1 MPPSFCSSCG
11 LQAAELRMELCPQ
24 CRWKREHKC
33 MVKGCKTPASKVNLK
48 KIPGRLTQATEA
60 VEKKI
65 LSQFG
70 MTSDVSQ
77 CCKACFIKLHR
88 ATTEFANAQQEV
100 ICKKGRPSVP
110 YEHASTK
117 TKTRIEKKAMELFHD
132 NINTLKESYN
142 QISGGCGSTLL
153 DITLKAAN
161 IPTVAKISEVKAIFF
176 FSQYLIRVPSL
187 RKPSPL
193 GRGLYLTPEKTV
205 LEQTALLILQQ
216 LFQVEEIIYTLQFRL
231 VQFRYPI

>member
-1 MPPSFCSSCG
+1 MPPGFCSSCG
-11 LQAAELRMELCPQ
+11 LQAAELRMELCSQ
-24 CRWKREHKC
+24 CRWKRQHKC

-60 VEKKI
+60 LRGKI

-77 CCKACFIKLHR
+77 CCKA
-88 ATTEFANAQQEV
+88 QQEV
-100 ICKKGRPSVP
+100 TCKKGRPSVP

-117 TKTRIEKKAMELFHD
+117 TKIRIEKKAMELFHD

-176 FSQYLIRVPSL
+176 FCQNLTRVPSL
-187 RKPSPL
+187 
-193 GRGLYLTPEKTV
+193 
-205 LEQTALLILQQ
+205 I
-216 LFQVEEIIYTLQFRL
+216 
-231 VQFRYPI
+231 

>member
-1 MPPSFCSSCG
+1 MPPGFCSSCG
-11 LQAAELRMELCPQ
+11 LQAAELRMELCSQ
-24 CRWKREHKC
+24 CRWKRQHKC

-60 VEKKI
+60 VRRKI

-100 ICKKGRPSVP
+100 ICNKGRPSVP

-142 QISGGCGSTLL
+142 EISGGCGSTLL

-161 IPTVAKISEVKAIFF
+161 IPTVAKITEVNAIFF
-176 FSQYLIRVPSL
+176 FCQNLMRVPSDIA
-187 RKPSPL
+187 PSLGGGAIFNPL
-193 GRGLYLTPEKTV
+193 KKQFLNKLLY
-205 LEQTALLILQQ
+205 
-216 LFQVEEIIYTLQFRL
+216 
-231 VQFRYPI
+231 

>member
-1 MPPSFCSSCG
+1 MPSGFCSSCG
-11 LQAAELRMELCPQ
+11 LQAAELRRELCSK
-24 CRWKREHKC
+24 CRWERQHKC
-33 MVKGCKTPASKVNLK
+33 MVKGCQTPASKVSLK

-60 VEKKI
+60 VRGKI
-65 LSQFG
+65 YSQFG

-88 ATTEFANAQQEV
+88 ATTEFADAQQEV

-117 TKTRIEKKAMELFHD
+117 TKTRIRKKAMELFHD
-132 NINTLKESYN
+132 NINTLRESYN

-161 IPTVAKISEVKAIFF
+161 IQTTGKISEVKTIFF
-176 FSQYLIRVPSL
+176 FCQNLIRVPSL
-187 RKPSPL
+187 
-193 GRGLYLTPEKTV
+193 
-205 LEQTALLILQQ
+205 I
-216 LFQVEEIIYTLQFRL
+216 
-231 VQFRYPI
+231 